1 MHPDSCWPSVP
12 TTLWFARHGE
22 VSPDYVGA
30 FVGRLDVPLSDVGH
44 HQAAAIDAFLNEAG
58 IDAVLCSPRRRA
70 METAKPLLDSLEMDA
85 DIRPAFAE
93 MDFGEWEGLHWPE
106 IEARDP
112 DFAREWQ
119 EDPMSLPC
127 PGGES
132 AGNFAMRVQRELT
145 QVVEEYRNKNI
156 VLFAHAGVNRAIMAQ
171 VIGIP
176 YMQSFALSQDYGCV
190 NAAGWQ
196 ESLAQIALANFVPG
210 PRSVMQ
216 GDGERV

>member
-1 MHPDSCWPSVP
+1 MHQPRCCRRVP

-22 VSPDYVGA
+22 VSPEYVGS

-58 IDAVLCSPRRRA
+58 IDAVLSSPRQRA
-70 METAKPLLDSLEMDA
+70 LETAKPLLNSLELDA
-85 DIRPAFAE
+85 DVRPALAE
-93 MDFGEWEGLHWPE
+93 MDFGEWEGLRWSD

-112 DFAREWQ
+112 AYAAQWQ
-119 EDPMSLPC
+119 ADPASLAC

-132 AGNFAMRVQRELT
+132 AGAFAERVQRELKL
-145 QVVEEYRNKNI
+145 VLEEYRNRNI
-156 VLFAHAGVNRAIMAQ
+156 VLFGHAGVNRAIMAD
-171 VIGIP
+171 VLGIP

-196 ESLAQIALANFVPG
+196 DTLAQVALVNFVPG
-210 PRSVMQ
+210 PRSDLQ
-216 GDGERV
+216 GDGQRV